1 MTHLLHGLNRVQS
14 EAVQHTEGPLL
25 LLSGA
30 GSGKTRVITHR
41 IAYLI
46 RHHRVSPFNILAV
59 TFTKKAVKEMET
71 RLNDL
76 IGKTNTPSWI
86 HTFHSFCTRILH
98 KHITHL
104 GYGYDSSFTIY
115 DDAKQRTL
123 IKNLI
128 QTLHIRLNDL
138 HAVCAEISR
147 IKRGFSFPL
156 NSTRTPQ
163 RGSLRNPSHKF
174 IQSTRGSSAKT
185 MLSILMI

>member
-46 RHHRVSPFNILAV
+46 RHHCVSPFNILAV
-59 TFTKKAVKEMET
+59 TFTKKAAEEMET

-86 HTFHSFCTRILH
+86 RTFHSCCTRILH

-138 HAVCAEISR
+138 HAVCARLAES
-147 IKRGFSFPL
+147 SAVSSPPD
-156 NSTRTPQ
+156 STRTMQ
-163 RGSLRNPSHKF
+163 KGSLRNLLHEF
-174 IQSTRGSSAKT
+174 IRNIRTSSVKT
-185 MLSILMI
+185 MPSILMI